1 MIFFVSCSKFDF
13 KICSCLVDHILRD
26 CFNGRECTA
35 PKAEGG
41 GREPCGLCKGEGKQ
55 QETCNDVSIMRV
67 AVVIF
72 FDVVVVVVVVIV
84 VVVAVCAR
92 GRESS
97 RRPATM

>member
-35 PKAEGG
+35 PKADGG

-55 QETCNDVSIMRV
+55 QETCNDVSFIIV
-67 AVVIF
+67 VSIVVVDVYVVVIVN
-72 FDVVVVVVVVIV
+72 VVVVVN
-84 VVVAVCAR
+84 
-92 GRESS
+92 SS
-97 RRPATM
+97 PIGYS